1 MTDRAASDQPP
12 GISHSKTWR
21 DFSLAADARS
31 LDPRNKTNRYLI
43 EQRKMGA
50 VPQVIAVSESER
62 WASVELPAVSATA
75 KVPLGWHVLDDG
87 SRSLLFDPVGM
98 VQVNFS
104 LVPAEGR
111 DVDQLI
117 EQTKQQALAGQPER
131 PTLVQEIGEMKLL
144 AVADL
149 RIEGETLDVCW
160 MYTMAPVADE
170 LFLQVRVTAPKERMT
185 DAMDL
190 FELLMTGFTF
200 LVRRVT
206 E

>member
-1 MTDRAASDQPP
+1 MTDHAASDHAD
-12 GISHSKTWR
+12 GISHTKSWR
-21 DFSLAADARS
+21 DFSLAAHARS
-31 LDPRNKTNRYLI
+31 LDPSSKTNRYLV
-43 EQRKMGA
+43 EQRRMGS
-50 VPQVIAVSESER
+50 VPKVIAINEAER
-62 WASVELPAVSATA
+62 WASVELPAVSATV

-87 SRSLLFDPVGM
+87 NRSLIFDPDGA

-131 PTLVQEIGEMKLL
+131 PTLVQQIGAMKLL

-149 RIEGETLDVCW
+149 QIEGETLDVCW

-170 LFLQVRVTAPKERMT
+170 LFLQVRVTASKDRMT
-185 DAMDL
+185 GAMDL
-190 FELLMTGFTF
+190 FELLMTEFTF
-200 LVRRVT
+200 LVQRVDG
-206 E
+206 